1 MSRSSSRSAGK
12 VALIVVAV
20 ILILIAVAVS
30 SCFAEVPTGHTGVI
44 TTFGKVENY
53 IFDEGIHFKMPWQK
67 VVNMD
72 NRAQK
77 ATIMTQAFSSDIQQV
92 DITCS
97 VNYSVDRETSQ
108 NLYREVGAY
117 YYTTVMEPRIHENV
131 KAVFA
136 KYSAE
141 NLVASR
147 EILSDEIAQLLAPE
161 LKAYGIELINTSVED
176 IDFSDVFTNAVEQKQ
191 VAEQAKLQSAIEQ
204 EQKVREAQAEA
215 ERKVIAAEAEAEE
228 KKIAA
233 DAEAYSI
240 EIKAEAEA
248 EANKKLAESITEEL
262 IAYIEANGWNGELP
276 QFYGAEGMLP
286 ILDTTK

>member
-1 MSRSSSRSAGK
+1 MSRSGSKKAGK
-12 VALIVVAV
+12 VALVIVAI
-20 ILILIAVAVS
+20 ILVLIAVAVS
-30 SCFAEVPTGHTGVI
+30 SCVAEVPTGHTGVV
-44 TTFGKVENY
+44 TTFGKVESY
-53 IFDEGIHFKMPWQK
+53 ILDEGIHFKMPWQK

-161 LKAYGIELINTSVED
+161 LKVYGIELINTSVED
-176 IDFSDVFTNAVEQKQ
+176 IDFSDVFTTAVEQKQ

-215 ERKVIAAEAEAEE
+215 ERQVISAEAEAEV

-233 DAEAYSI
+233 DADAYSI

-286 ILDTTK
+286 ILDMNK